1 MNFMQNIGR
10 PIFPFTA
17 IIGQEEMK
25 LALLL
30 NVIDPKIGGVM
41 IMGDRGTGKSTTIRA
56 IADLLPQI
64 LVAQDDPFNSHPSD
78 SENMSSQVQERIDKG
93 VELSTKL
100 VNVPMVDLPLGA
112 TEDRVCGTIDIEK
125 ALKEGV
131 KSFEPGLLAKAN
143 RGILYVDEV
152 NLLDDHLVDIL
163 LDAAASGWNTVERE
177 GISVRHPARFVL
189 VGSGN
194 PEEGEL
200 RPQLLDRFGMH
211 AEIKTVKDPLLRV
224 QIVEQRSSFDT
235 DPVSCLD
242 DYCLKQAN
250 LKKRIVSAQAK
261 LPSVTIDYSLR
272 VKISEICSRLDVDGL
287 RGDIVTNRAAKA
299 LAAYTDKEAVGIN
312 EIKAVIKLCLRHRLR
327 KDPLDTIDSGERIES
342 VIDQVLV

>member
-1 MNFMQNIGR
+1 MTTIKERMR
-10 PIFPFTA
+10 PVFPFTA
-17 IIGQEEMK
+17 IVGQEEMK
-25 LALLL
+25 LALIL
-30 NVIDPKIGGVM
+30 NMIDPKIGGVM

-64 LVAQDDPFNSHPSD
+64 QIIQDDLFNSHPTDTELMSD
-78 SENMSSQVQERIDKG
+78 SVQSSIENGENLPISLI
-93 VELSTKL
+93 
-100 VNVPMVDLPLGA
+100 NVPMVDLPLGA

-125 ALKEGV
+125 ALNEGV
-131 KSFEPGLLAKAN
+131 KTFEPGLLAKAN

-163 LDAAASGWNTVERE
+163 LDSAASGWNTVERE

-211 AEIKTVKDPLLRV
+211 AEIRTVKDPALRV
-224 QIVEQRSSFDT
+224 QIVEQRSQFDQ
-235 DPVSCLD
+235 DPDSCIQEYKEQQTTLKTNISQARDLLD
-242 DYCLKQAN
+242 N
-250 LKKRIVSAQAK
+250 VN
-261 LPSVTIDYSLR
+261 IDFSLR
-272 VKISEICSRLDVDGL
+272 MKISQVCGQLDVDGL

-299 LAAYTDKEAVGIN
+299 FAAYNRRTQVTSEDIRS
-312 EIKAVIKLCLRHRLR
+312 VITLCLRHRLR
-327 KDPLDTIDSGERIES
+327 KDPLETIDSGSKVVEVFSE
-342 VIDQVLV
+342 VFA